1 MKTPVA
7 NQKCLVLILV
17 VTVLIAFGTQG
28 IGYGQER
35 SPTITASVPQPLTEA
50 TLNGSVVTLTLSG
63 GAYERWNTVRN
74 NVTVSGIEGVTFRSS
89 TDVERVSDTEVTV
102 ELAFNGNIDTDG
114 TLIFTVGADAIVNY
128 NGPAL
133 TAEIPV
139 TAVAESVVASVPQ
152 PLTEATLNGSV
163 VTLTLSGGA
172 YERWNTVRNNVTVS
186 GIEGVTFRSSTD
198 VERVSDTEV
207 TVELAFNGNIDTDGT
222 LIFTVGADAIVNY
235 NGPALTAEIPVTAVA
250 ESVVASTPQP
260 LTEATLNESVVTL
273 TLSGGA
279 YERSI
284 FDIGD
289 AVTVSGIEGVTVGR
303 KEPPKQD
310 LPDGVCRVGQ
320 VVKSGEKCTY
330 PGTSNDFWVDS
341 AGRGHFIF
349 FTAGNA
355 VDARGTTIN
364 GVVYNFLARH
374 QGGGSWIIEAAGG
387 TAGTFGIE
395 RVSDTEVTVEL
406 AFNGNIDTD
415 GTLIFTVGADA
426 IAGYNGSVLT
436 AEIPVTAVE
445 KATPDFDG
453 DGRVGFADFLQFAAH
468 FGLSQGDEGY
478 DARYDLDGDGAIGFG
493 DFLIFAN
500 DFGKDLPATA
510 TITVMQPVVSVE
522 VSSPAEP
529 TALGEPLQLGE
540 TLQLSV
546 EALDENGQVVA
557 GVEFSWESSD
567 AEVATVDASGLVTGV
582 AEGTATITARVGEA
596 SGSAIVTVTPT
607 FTLSG
612 TVSDS
617 RRTGLVLPGAVVQ
630 LENGRR
636 ESTTTGPDGRYR
648 FPNVSG
654 TVTVTVT
661 VEPSYASQA
670 VEVTVD
676 ANRALDFA
684 LDHTGTP
691 PFEDAPWITP
701 DILGPSDPSS
711 LRGVTYA
718 GRGMRWVWDDRLEDF
733 VTINA
738 YLFDVQFAE
747 QVVEFVM
754 NPEFGSSEAARAHV
768 DTFTPAIGRL
778 PALLVSGLREVWIN
792 AVQYG
797 FAANSTY
804 GSFSLGT
811 DEATRD
817 AVRDGFLEEILLH
830 EGCACF
836 A

>member
-50 TLNGSVVTLTLSG
+50 ALNGSVVTLTLSG

-89 TDVERVSDTEVTV
+89 TDVERVSNTEVTV

-114 TLIFTVGADAIVNY
+114 TLIFTVGADAIANY

-139 TAVAESVVASVPQ
+139 TAVTESVVASVPQ
-152 PLTEATLNGSV
+152 PLTEAALNGSV

-198 VERVSDTEV
+198 VERVSNTEV

-222 LIFTVGADAIVNY
+222 LIFTVGADAIANY
-235 NGPALTAEIPVTAVA
+235 NGPALTAEIPVTAVT
-250 ESVVASTPQP
+250 ESVVASVPQP
-260 LTEATLNESVVTL
+260 LTEAALNGSVVTLTLSGGAYERWNTVRNNVTVSGIEGVTFRSSTDVERVSNTEVTVELAFNGNIDTDGTLIFTVGADAIANYNGPALTAEIPVTAVTESVVASVPQPLTEAALNGSVVTL

-355 VDARGTTIN
+355 IDARGTTIN

-500 DFGKDLPATA
+500 DFGKDD
-510 TITVMQPVVSVE
+510 Q
-522 VSSPAEP
+522 
-529 TALGEPLQLGE
+529 
-540 TLQLSV
+540 
-546 EALDENGQVVA
+546 
-557 GVEFSWESSD
+557 SD
-567 AEVATVDASGLVTGV
+567 G
-582 AEGTATITARVGEA
+582 
-596 SGSAIVTVTPT
+596 
-607 FTLSG
+607 
-612 TVSDS
+612 
-617 RRTGLVLPGAVVQ
+617 
-630 LENGRR
+630 
-636 ESTTTGPDGRYR
+636 
-648 FPNVSG
+648 
-654 TVTVTVT
+654 
-661 VEPSYASQA
+661 
-670 VEVTVD
+670 
-676 ANRALDFA
+676 
-684 LDHTGTP
+684 
-691 PFEDAPWITP
+691 
-701 DILGPSDPSS
+701 
-711 LRGVTYA
+711 
-718 GRGMRWVWDDRLEDF
+718 
-733 VTINA
+733 
-738 YLFDVQFAE
+738 
-747 QVVEFVM
+747 
-754 NPEFGSSEAARAHV
+754 
-768 DTFTPAIGRL
+768 
-778 PALLVSGLREVWIN
+778 
-792 AVQYG
+792 
-797 FAANSTY
+797 
-804 GSFSLGT
+804 
-811 DEATRD
+811 
-817 AVRDGFLEEILLH
+817 
-830 EGCACF
+830 
-836 A
+836 